1 MADKYRVMLL
11 FGPPGAGKGT
21 QGKIL
26 GQIPGVRHMATGE
39 MFRSLDPES
48 ELGQRVRGYSSRGE
62 LVPDDVTLE
71 LWQDYM
77 AKLIERGGYTP
88 EKDLLVL
95 DGIPRSPAQAAM
107 LDDLV
112 EVLAVVHLHPPDL
125 EAMVQRMKQRALK
138 EGRQDDADENV
149 IRRRFQVYADQTA
162 QVLRHYSNGLVKDV
176 AADGTPIEVLNRV
189 LDVISPMYADG
200 FGNPLG

>member
-1 MADKYRVMLL
+1 
-11 FGPPGAGKGT
+11 
-21 QGKIL
+21 
-26 GQIPGVRHMATGE
+26 
-39 MFRSLDPES
+39 
-48 ELGQRVRGYSSRGE
+48 
-62 LVPDDVTLE
+62 
-71 LWQDYM
+71 M